1 MLRHRHWGQV
11 LRGQCLWC
19 MHKSRAVV
27 EVVQEVQ
34 LLLLSRGRCLSC
46 MLLAYQTSFWL
57 SVPII
62 APLPPPASCYLL
74 TGAGGEWQRYLWH
87 PTPNPPSTTKS
98 QLYSP
103 VNWIGQEWKHY
114 PLKIYFCCLDSIC
127 TWSTKQQIIHPEV
140 NFWLAQKLI
149 CTLLLPLGR
158 NGQCWKWS
166 VTQPSHQNNKSCSL
180 NSLVVIPLCTF
191 YNNTVDSSQSLF

>member
-11 LRGQCLWC
+11 LTGRCLCC

-27 EVVQEVQ
+27 EVQVVQEVQ

-74 TGAGGEWQRYLWH
+74 TGAGGEWHRYLWH

-114 PLKIYFCCLDSIC
+114 PLKIYFCCLGSIC
-127 TWSTKQQIIHPEV
+127 NWEQQTPD
-140 NFWLAQKLI
+140 NSPRGQLLAGSKTYLYSL
-149 CTLLLPLGR
+149 TSP
-158 NGQCWKWS
+158 GQKWS
-166 VTQPSHQNNKSCSL
+166 VLKIISHS
-180 NSLVVIPLCTF
+180 TF
-191 YNNTVDSSQSLF
+191 SSK